1 MVPKFCIVTPDAM
14 VSVTPGL
21 TVHVSPGPIVWFD
34 VIVVLLVNVIE
45 AASAC

>member
-1 MVPKFCIVTPDAM
+1 M

-34 VIVVLLVNVIE
+34 VIVVSLEKAIE